1 MSTGSIVVAPYDGVV
16 DVEACEEIKERNTS
30 TSIQADFQ

>member
-30 TSIQADFQ
+30 IQADFQ